1 MRLSSGVLTALDI
14 YGHPIGVNNRG
25 SSVYKTNLGTIVT
38 LLTYILIMI
47 NTVDLIT
54 KFRTKSN
61 QLETYQQLE
70 DSHEGVKANFT
81 GQPLQIMIAR
91 S

>member
-14 YGHPIGVNNRG
+14 YGHPISVNNKG
-25 SSVYKTNLGTIVT
+25 SSVYKTHLGTIVT

-61 QLETYQQLE
+61 QLETY
-70 DSHEGVKANFT
+70 
-81 GQPLQIMIAR
+81 
-91 S
+91 